1 MGAREPRQWHKAA
14 TDPKQRGK
22 YLIQWRGPVS
32 AHRVWRDGPADKEL
46 VQAKWQWKS
55 IREPTASDPSGS
67 TQETKKEE
75 KDEDSQNINPTSPRS
90 KRSRRAQRQ
99 LEMRDKYRV
108 WTDDWEEAAVLK

>member
-1 MGAREPRQWHKAA
+1 MANREWTQC
-14 TDPKQRGK
+14 PKD
-22 YLIQWRGPVS
+22 
-32 AHRVWRDGPADKEL
+32 HEL
-46 VQAKWQWKS
+46 VKATWKWKS

-99 LEMRDKYRV
+99 FEMRDKYRV
-108 WTDDWEEAAVLK
+108 WVDIPQEDAVSK